1 MENWRSAKKS
11 CRASRNN
18 ITSRWPLWT
27 AACAVWSKGWRTRH
41 PVEWEHFK
49 AENGLTGLKVTTG
62 RLVYSL
68 QQTVLRRGIIVR
80 EQR

>member
-1 MENWRSAKKS
+1 MENWRFAKRF

-27 AACAVWSKGWRTRH
+27 AGLRRLVEGLETRH

>member
-1 MENWRSAKKS
+1 MENWRFAKKF

-18 ITSRWPLWT
+18 IT
-27 AACAVWSKGWRTRH
+27 AVDSGLRRLVEGLETRH

>member
-1 MENWRSAKKS
+1 MGA
-11 CRASRNN
+11 
-18 ITSRWPLWT
+18 LQ
-27 AACAVWSKGWRTRH
+27 G
-41 PVEWEHFK
+41 
-49 AENGLTGLKVTTG
+49 ENGLTGLKVTTG